1 MKARSRSFGSG
12 LALGLPVFFLGYF
25 FVYPLIRIL
34 WLSLSSQG
42 WTDAFTRP
50 RFIEA
55 AWFTLWQASLSTVL
69 TVVTALPLTWVVSR
83 FNFRGKALVRAF
95 VTIPFVLPT
104 VVVGAAFLSVF
115 DAGLGALIAAHVFY
129 NIAVVVR
136 TVGGVWSRIDP
147 TMEEAAAMLGASPI
161 RRFRMVVFP
170 LIRPA
175 LASASA
181 IVFLFCFT
189 SFGTVLV
196 LGQGRL
202 RTLEVEIYQQA
213 VNFLDL
219 PVAAALSLI
228 QLATVTA
235 MLVVSARTQK
245 RASALVLVS
254 EARLPVPRAGRQRR
268 RVWAILTVSLGL
280 LAVPLIG
287 LVGASLAGSGIG
299 WRSLVTD
306 TPSAVDPLP
315 AIGNSV
321 GYAIVASLIAVV
333 VGGLAA
339 SWLSSRGAGGWF
351 DLLLMLPLG
360 TSAVTIGFG
369 FLLALD
375 RPIDLR
381 GSAALVPLAHALV
394 AIPFV
399 VRATLPLLR
408 SIKRELREA
417 AAVLG
422 ASPARVWREIDLP
435 IVTRALAVG
444 AGFAA
449 VVSLGE
455 FGATSFVVRPASTT
469 VPALIFR
476 YLGRP
481 GSSNFATAMAL
492 AVVLA
497 LMTAIIVL
505 LIDRVRGAETGM
517 F

>member
-1 MKARSRSFGSG
+1 VTFGVP
-12 LALGLPVFFLGYF
+12 ALFLGYF
-25 FVYPLIRIL
+25 FLYPLARIMA
-34 WLSLSSQG
+34 LSLGEGG
-42 WTDAFTRP
+42 WVATFTRP

-55 AWFTLWQASLSTVL
+55 AWFTLWQAALSTVL
-69 TVVTALPLTWVVSR
+69 TVLAALPLTWVVSR
-83 FNFRGKALVRAF
+83 FNFPAKPLIKAV

-104 VVVGAAFLSVF
+104 VVVGAAFLTVF
-115 DAGLGALIAAHVFY
+115 EPGLGALIAAHVFY
-129 NIAVVVR
+129 NVAVVVR

-147 TMEEAAAMLGASPI
+147 TVEEAAAVLGAGPV
-161 RRFRMVVFP
+161 RRFRTIVLP
-170 LIRPA
+170 LIGPS
-175 LASASA
+175 LASAAA

-189 SFGTVLV
+189 SFGTALV

-202 RTLEVEIYQQA
+202 HTLEVEIYQQA

-228 QLATVTA
+228 QLATV
-235 MLVVSARTQK
+235 MLMLAVSARAQR
-245 RASALVLVS
+245 RATTLTLAS
-254 EARLPVPRAGRQRR
+254 EARLHRPRPGVERR
-268 RVWAILTVSLGL
+268 TVLAVLIASIGL
-280 LAVPLIG
+280 LSIPIIGLIG
-287 LVGASLAGSGIG
+287 SSFQGSGVG

-315 AIGNSV
+315 AIGNSLK
-321 GYAIVASLIAVV
+321 YALVASLIAGAI
-333 VGGLAA
+333 GGLAA
-339 SWLSSRGAGGWF
+339 TWLSSRRRGTWF

-375 RPIDLR
+375 RPFDLR
-381 GSAALVPLAHALV
+381 GTAVLVPLAHALV

-399 VRATLPLLR
+399 VRVTLPLLR
-408 SIKRELREA
+408 SIKRDLREA

-422 ASPARVWREIDLP
+422 ASPGRVWREIDLP
-435 IVTRALAVG
+435 IVARALGVG
-444 AGFAA
+444 IGFAA

-455 FGATSFVVRPASTT
+455 FGATSFVVRPASIT

-481 GSSNFATAMAL
+481 GSSAFATAMAL

-497 LMTAIIVL
+497 AMTTIIVL
-505 LIDRVRGAETGM
+505 AVDRVRGAETGM